1 MQVESIAERGD
12 PTFSWGRVKQTI
24 DTLLT
29 AFILAFVFRAFLIEA
44 FIIPTGSMAR
54 SLNGA
59 HGTHVCDNCGWESD
73 FGPSNSA
80 RGEATRFVW
89 PRFITCPNCQTQTDE
104 PEQACPPPKPGDRVL
119 VHKWPFDIGGWLG
132 PKRWD
137 VIVFRD
143 PTDPK
148 VNYIKRLVGLPG
160 ETVEIINGD
169 LFIRRRDQDRAAIAP
184 KTPAAQSSLWF
195 LVYDHN
201 YLAEQPA
208 RYGVRA
214 RWVPDGGNH
223 ASTGWHDLKSRR
235 MRCRPIGDQPQV
247 IRFAPEGPHSYLQ
260 DLYAY
265 NRGSSGATI
274 GDVRLTGE
282 ITPRDGAGWFEF
294 RIGRGGFL
302 FTGRIQRDGTTTLT
316 MTSQENPSESRIA
329 ASTRLSPLRD
339 DRPIAVEMAHVDY
352 RVYLSVNGK
361 EVVATDEEDYAPDL
375 EALRHQTADSLPI
388 ELSIAVGQLALDL
401 RGLRIDR
408 DVHYTYRPGITR
420 RASAANAFSLDEGE
434 YFVLGD
440 NSPES
445 HDSREWFQSGLHM
458 PADYRTGTV
467 RADKIVGLAFFVYL
481 PGLMPHDQRGR
492 LQVVDIGR
500 TRFVR

>member
-1 MQVESIAERGD
+1 
-12 PTFSWGRVKQTI
+12 
-24 DTLLT
+24 
-29 AFILAFVFRAFLIEA
+29 
-44 FIIPTGSMAR
+44 MAR

-73 FGPSNSA
+73 FGPSHSA
-80 RGEATRFVW
+80 RGQGTQFVW
-89 PRFITCPNCQTQTDE
+89 PRFITCPNCQERTDQ

-143 PTDPK
+143 PSDPK

-169 LFIRRRDQDRAAIAP
+169 LFIRRRGQDRAAIAQ
-184 KTPAAQSSLWF
+184 KTPAAQSALWF

-201 YLAEQPA
+201 YLAERPA

-214 RWVPDGGNH
+214 KWVADGGNET
-223 ASTGWHDLKSRR
+223 STGWQNLSTKR
-235 MRCRPIGDQPQV
+235 MRCTPVGDKTQI

-274 GDVRLTGE
+274 GDVKLTGE
-282 ITPRDGAGWFEF
+282 ITPRAGTGWLEF
-294 RIGRGGFL
+294 RIRRGDFL
-302 FTGRIQRDGTTTLT
+302 FTGRVQRDGTATLT
-316 MTSQENPSESRIA
+316 ITSQDNPRETRIV
-329 ASTRLSPLRD
+329 ASKKLSPLRD
-339 DRPIAVEMAHVDY
+339 DWPIAIEMAHVDY
-352 RVYLSVNGK
+352 RVYLSINGS
-361 EVVATDEEDYAPDL
+361 EVVATSEENYAPDL
-375 EALRHQTADSLPI
+375 DALREETADLPPV
-388 ELSIAVGQLALDL
+388 ELSIAANQLALDL

-408 DVHYTYRPGITR
+408 DVYYTHRPGITL
-420 RASAANAFSLDEGE
+420 RASAGDGFSLDVNE

-440 NSPES
+440 NSPAS
-445 HDSREWFQSGLHM
+445 HDSREWFRSGLHM

-481 PGLMPHDQRGR
+481 PGPMPLDQRGR